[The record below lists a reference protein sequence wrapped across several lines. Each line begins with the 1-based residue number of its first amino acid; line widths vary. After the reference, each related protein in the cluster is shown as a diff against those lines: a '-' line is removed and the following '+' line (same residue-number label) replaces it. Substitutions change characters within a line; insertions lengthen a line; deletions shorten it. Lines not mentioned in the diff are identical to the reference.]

1 MKIKIAHLAL
11 WAASL
16 LAADILMA
24 QTIRNPLKNNKEGQD
39 TTRSSGGGLLNQVAR
54 QLPGGGGGRSGL
66 SAAEVA
72 EGLKAALEQ
81 GAEKGANKLSMPD
94 GFLGNAAVKI
104 LMPPEAQKVEQTL
117 RGAGLGR
124 QVDQAIT
131 SMNRAAEDAA
141 KSAAPIFVNAIK
153 QMSIQDAF
161 NILSGAPD
169 AATQYLRRVTTAP
182 LTEAFRPVIGTS
194 LEKVGATRH
203 WNTVFTNYNRFS
215 REQVNTDL
223 NAYVTERALMGIF
236 SQIAEEEANIRRNP
250 GARTSDI
257 LKKVFGN

>member
-1 MKIKIAHLAL
+1 MKIYKTYLLLISVSLFSADAL
-11 WAASL
+11 Q
-16 LAADILMA
+16 A
-24 QTIRNPLKNNKEGQD
+24 QLPRNPLSNRGKQD
-39 TTRSSGGGLLNQVAR
+39 TTQKADNNILNKLANQIPRGGN
-54 QLPGGGGGRSGL
+54 RSGL
-66 SAAEVA
+66 SVEEVA

-81 GAEKGANKLSMPD
+81 GASKGANKLAAPD
-94 GFLGNAAVKI
+94 GFLGNAALKI

-153 QMSIQDAF
+153 QMTIQDAF
-161 NILSGAPD
+161 NILGGAPD
-169 AATQYLRRVTTAP
+169 AATQYLRRITTAP
-182 LTEAFRPVIGTS
+182 LTEAFRPVIGAS
-194 LEKVGATRH
+194 LEKVGATRS

-223 NAYVTERALMGIF
+223 QAYVTERALAGLF